1 MRLRDPR
8 KRHMTSEE
16 IVRTAEWI
24 AAQPDIPSWEAVRSH
39 VPRSFDVD
47 RTTEA
52 LRRNAELQRARRL
65 PKPAP
70 LREQPSPIR
79 TKGLQDQVIRLR
91 LEVERLEQRN
101 LALFERN
108 LRLINALRA
117 HNIPEERMERPIP
130 IAHREGSEPP
140 RGRRRG

>member
-1 MRLRDPR
+1 MRRRDPR
-8 KRHMTSEE
+8 KRHMTPEE
-16 IVRTAEWI
+16 VVQTAEWI
-24 AAQPDIPSWEAVRSH
+24 VAEPEVPSWEAVRRH
-39 VPRSFDVD
+39 VLWTFDVD

-70 LREQPSPIR
+70 THEPPSPVR
-79 TKGLQDQVIRLR
+79 TKGLHNQVIRLR
-91 LEVERLEQRN
+91 LEVERLEHRN
-101 LALFERN
+101 QALFERN

-117 HNIPEERMERPIP
+117 LNVPEERMERPIP